1 MQVDCPLCH
10 CRASHPTGRPLPH
23 ALTQAVAWLLDHHHD
38 AHASVQ
44 QMAAAA
50 QVSLRQLQALCDSHL
65 GATPTHLIRQVRL
78 HRARTA
84 LLHARPGQVA
94 IADLAAQVG
103 YLSPS
108 RFAAHYRTRYGETP
122 STTLRRTA
130 PTTRPDDPLPQPAWA
145 ISQKE
150 DLTR

>member
-1 MQVDCPLCH
+1 M
-10 CRASHPTGRPLPH
+10 
-23 ALTQAVAWLLDHHHD
+23 AWLLDHHHD
-38 AHASVQ
+38 AHAGVQ
-44 QMAAAA
+44 QMVAAA
-50 QVSLRQLQALCDSHL
+50 QVSLRQLQTLCDSHL
-65 GATPTHLIRQVRL
+65 GVTPTQLIRQVRL

-94 IADLAAQVG
+94 VASIAAQVG

-122 STTLRRTA
+122 STTLRRAA
-130 PTTRPDDPLPQPAWA
+130 PIPRPDGPLPHPAWA

-150 DLTR
+150 EHIR